1 MRHQVT
7 RGAALASD
15 VQAAWQVVQ
24 VQEGDVTAYFA
35 NMFHTQLLS
44 VNKVRRDVWAWFP
57 AASDG
62 GFFTIPVAVSK
73 IGRPARD
80 PHRYA
85 QSFRRMAQK
94 YRHPYHYVEVEV
106 RDTGTDE
113 HLFLYWFDPPLEIC
127 WEQYGFHQTVRTMI
141 LYRRYEGEGT
151 SEDHDIWRFRARL
164 SRTVNDHSRHEFTS
178 TSWRFGEAIYAVD
191 MMAARRLRAGDI
203 LVERYPFCL
212 QDDPLF
218 GELVWSNG
226 YAWLPTTYG
235 TAADWERP
243 RRQSIRFLR
252 DVGPERWPV
261 LVATVQD
268 QYLEDLVRAEGLE
281 PDLRDAIVRLH
292 QAQYFDGKE
301 SIDQH
306 LNWMDLELLRTTDH
320 ERLFELHVMV
330 QLNAYMQ
337 LFVKETL
344 DPVQGQV
351 VGLYRSRSDA
361 EASEQPYVVFPT
373 VGNWL
378 RRLEY
383 EIQIGLSGTW
393 RHGTS

>member
-1 MRHQVT
+1 
-7 RGAALASD
+7 
-15 VQAAWQVVQ
+15 
-24 VQEGDVTAYFA
+24 
-35 NMFHTQLLS
+35 
-44 VNKVRRDVWAWFP
+44 
-57 AASDG
+57 
-62 GFFTIPVAVSK
+62 
-73 IGRPARD
+73 
-80 PHRYA
+80 
-85 QSFRRMAQK
+85 
-94 YRHPYHYVEVEV
+94 
-106 RDTGTDE
+106 
-113 HLFLYWFDPPLEIC
+113 
-127 WEQYGFHQTVRTMI
+127 MI

-164 SRTVNDHSRHEFTS
+164 SRTVSDHSRHEFTS

-191 MMAARRLRAGDI
+191 MAAARRLRAGDI

-226 YAWLPTTYG
+226 YAWLPTAYG
-235 TAADWERP
+235 TAADWERLG
-243 RRQSIRFLR
+243 RQPIRFLR

-268 QYLEDLVRAEGLE
+268 QYLEDLVRTEGLE

-361 EASEQPYVVFPT
+361 EAGEQPYVVFPT